1 MQQPKTIKEKH
12 SLKRLNSWRVGG
24 EAKYFAS
31 PSSVAELKD
40 IFLWT
45 SFYKIEIFI
54 LADGTNLLV
63 SDNFID
69 GLVLN
74 LKKLRTDIN
83 EIKKIQNSFVGEG
96 EGDGDCDGDGDGDKN
111 SFDCDKGLSFS
122 LLSGTPKNDLFSI
135 CFNHNLQASIF
146 LAGLPGSIGGGVVM
160 NAGVGF
166 KVQPKEFKDIV
177 DYVEVLSFNKVSNN
191 FKTTCYKNSELLWGY
206 RSCKN
211 WQSKDQNKN
220 IDIIT
225 KVGFCFSKKE
235 INKSAEEKILILDKV
250 KQAQVFRKTKQPI
263 NTFNCGS
270 VFKNPDGHSAGA
282 LIDECG
288 LKSSSIG
295 GASVSGLHA
304 NFIVAEKGTKSQ
316 DIFNLI
322 KKVQT
327 TVLEKKNISLD
338 LEVKLMGSFN

>member
-1 MQQPKTIKEKH
+1 MQQPETIKEKY

-24 EAKYFAS
+24 EARYFAS
-31 PSSVAELKD
+31 PSSIEELKT
-40 IFLWT
+40 ICLWT
-45 SFYKIEIFI
+45 AFYKIEIFI

-63 SDNFID
+63 SDKPIE

-74 LKKLRTDIN
+74 LKKLRTSP
-83 EIKKIQNSFVGEG
+83 ECIKKIENKKELS
-96 EGDGDCDGDGDGDKN
+96 D
-111 SFDCDKGLSFS
+111 LSFS

-135 CFNHNLQASIF
+135 CFKHNLSASIF
-146 LAGLPGSIGGGVVM
+146 LAGLPGSLGGGVVM

-166 KVQPKEFKDIV
+166 DVCPKEFKDIV
-177 DYVEVLSFNKVSNN
+177 DSIQVLSFNPSSNY
-191 FKTTCYKNSELLWGY
+191 FKITDYKKSDLLWCY

-211 WQSKDQNKN
+211 WKSKDKDKN

-225 KVGFCFSKKE
+225 QVGFYFSLKELNKSKKE
-235 INKSAEEKILILDKV
+235 KDLILTRV
-250 KQAQVFRKTKQPI
+250 KEAQVFRKTKQPV

-270 VFKNPDGHSAGA
+270 VFKNPAGYSAGA
-282 LIDECG
+282 LIDQCG
-288 LKSSSIG
+288 LKSTSIG
-295 GASVSGLHA
+295 GASVSDLHA

-327 TVLEKKNISLD
+327 TVLKKKNIALT
-338 LEVKLMGSFN
+338 LEIKLMGNFN